1 MAWHIHI
8 RRKTM
13 SAFRTSIYGL
23 GAAALFITGIVASP
37 ASALEGNL
45 ENYVFVPNRESADV
59 GVIDTRTDQLIA
71 RIQVGNV
78 PHQVAV
84 SDTLGKLVASNTKD
98 NTVSII
104 DLKTMKTTTTLSLG
118 MEPEHMQISPSGG
131 LIAVGNIEDGTVSMI
146 NLEKDKEIY
155 RVSGLQEPHNLTF
168 NPDGSLLYVGNLGA
182 NIISV
187 INVASGKI
195 VNEITVGEPA
205 AVASLKDDGSSEY
218 QGIINVTRTPDGR
231 LGFAAYGEGD
241 VMAVIDL
248 RTQEKLGTVKLNETP
263 WRAYTTADGRYMI
276 VPNNGDNT
284 VSVFSTSA
292 PFKKVADL
300 KGAEDMT
307 GVNTGWFETT
317 AFIISR
323 GDDKIVML
331 DLMKMENAGE
341 IQLPAGSS
349 PETAVT
355 SPDGLKIYVSLS
367 GTNEVAVIDTRKRK
381 LIKKISGVGKEP
393 WGTFMVGSLNYCH

>member
-1 MAWHIHI
+1 
-8 RRKTM
+8 M
-13 SAFRTSIYGL
+13 SAFRTGLIGL
-23 GAAALFITGIVASP
+23 GAAALLVTGGVSSP
-37 ASALEGNL
+37 AFALDGNL
-45 ENYVFVPNRESADV
+45 ENYVFVPNRASANI
-59 GVIDTRTDQLIA
+59 GVIDTRTDQVVAKIP
-71 RIQVGNV
+71 VGNL

-84 SDTLGKLVASNTKD
+84 SDTLGKLVASNTRD

-104 DLKTMKTTTTLSLG
+104 DLKTMKPTATLTLG

-131 LIAVGNIEDGTVSMI
+131 IVAIGNISGGTVSLI
-146 NLEKDKEIY
+146 DLEKDKEMY
-155 RVSGLQEPHNLTF
+155 RIAGLQEPHNLTF

-195 VNEITVGEPA
+195 VNRITVGKPA

-248 RTQEKLGTVKLNETP
+248 RTQEKLGTLKLNDIP

-284 VSVFSTSA
+284 VSVFSTTA
-292 PFKKVADL
+292 PFKKIADL
-300 KGAEDMT
+300 KGGEDMT

-317 AFIISR
+317 AFVISR

-349 PETAVT
+349 PETAVA

-367 GTNEVAVIDTRKRK
+367 GTNQVAVIDTRKRK

-393 WGTFMVGSLNYCH
+393 WGAFMVGSLNYCH